1 MKVKNKMIIGAASLA
16 VAALAAYGVVLDSK
30 TFRTVAYFIGLS
42 QGTNSLTGDP
52 EYVSNDFAGH
62 NLVNL
67 AMGRAADS
75 TADTN
80 QVLAMTFACDLSSA
94 SLVVYDK
101 STSNVVATIADST
114 IINSVKQQDK
124 GESGPNRAHFVAVVQ
139 IGQNGNSTNGLTD
152 GYFTIAGRLR
162 LNPTTGCPEPI
173 AVGLDRD
180 QLDGLAHDAEVPVSD
195 DADTVPLT
203 LRTGLAHAV
212 GVVDAVT
219 DGSTNTILVPFGG
232 LSIRRVLPIGS
243 PITADTS
250 E

>member
-1 MKVKNKMIIGAASLA
+1 MKIKNRIIIGAASLA
-16 VAALAAYGVVLDSK
+16 IAALAAYATEVNSK

-52 EYVSNDFAGH
+52 EYVNNDFAGH

-67 AMGRAADS
+67 AMGRASDS

-101 STSNVVATIADST
+101 TASNVVATIADST

-124 GESGPNRAHFVAVVQ
+124 GAAGPNRAHFVAVVQ
-139 IGQNGNSTNGLTD
+139 ISTNGNATNGLAD
-152 GYFTIAGRLR
+152 GYFTIAGRVR
-162 LNPTTGCPEPI
+162 LDPATGCPEPI
-173 AVGLDRD
+173 AVALDRD
-180 QLDGLAHDAEVPVSD
+180 PLDGLIHDAEVPTKD
-195 DADTVPLT
+195 DPDSVPLT
-203 LRTGLAHAV
+203 FRTGLAHAI

-219 DGSTNTILVPFGG
+219 DGVTNTVLVPFGG
-232 LSIRRVLPIGS
+232 LSIRRELPV
-243 PITADTS
+243 ITPVAMTTS

>member
-1 MKVKNKMIIGAASLA
+1 MKVKNRMIIGAASLA
-16 VAALAAYGVVLDSK
+16 VVALAAYATEVNSK
-30 TFRTVAYFIGLS
+30 TFRTLAYFIGLS

-52 EYVSNDFAGH
+52 EYVNNDFAGH

-101 STSNVVATIADST
+101 TTSNVVATIADST

-124 GESGPNRAHFVAVVQ
+124 GEKGPNRAHFVAVVQ
-139 IGQNGNSTNGLTD
+139 LAPNGNATNGLVD
-152 GYFTIAGRLR
+152 GYFTIAGRVR
-162 LNPTTGCPEPI
+162 LDPTTGCPEPI
-173 AVGLDRD
+173 IYTQDRD
-180 QLDGLAHDAEVPVSD
+180 PLDGLVHDAEVPIQD
-195 DADTVPLT
+195 DRDSVPLT

-232 LSIRRVLPIGS
+232 LSIRRELPVVT
-243 PITADTS
+243 PIVTTAS